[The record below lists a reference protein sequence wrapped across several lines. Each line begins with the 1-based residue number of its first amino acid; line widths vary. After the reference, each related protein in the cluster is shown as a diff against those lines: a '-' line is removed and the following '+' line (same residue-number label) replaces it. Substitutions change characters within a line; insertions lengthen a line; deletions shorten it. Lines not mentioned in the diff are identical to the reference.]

1 MSWLEC
7 SSHLF
12 QMFQHDLLAEQS
24 WLLLRPHK
32 VSVCVGVLLREKW
45 CFAAIVMS
53 WAKQCVLHRW
63 PWRFSE
69 VVHWFRN
76 YSAAYLAQMH
86 WTFASRFSFLLSV
99 ANRICPRQGF
109 AGDSWPRLTGAKSKQ
124 WGESAFHTAWQHL
137 VAWCRMQCVALPLL
151 SLRVELGCS
160 RMSLL
165 WDVFDKDSILAPS
178 ACLVLSQPSLHVWS
192 CMCIVACVQGTRF
205 LETGL
210 WGQPRWYR
218 EIVVLAEPNFS
229 L

>member
-86 WTFASRFSFLLSV
+86 WTFASRLSFLLSV

-109 AGDSWPRLTGAKSKQ
+109 AGDSW
-124 WGESAFHTAWQHL
+124 
-137 VAWCRMQCVALPLL
+137 
-151 SLRVELGCS
+151 
-160 RMSLL
+160 
-165 WDVFDKDSILAPS
+165 PS